1 MAWFRT
7 QENTQR
13 PLVVA
18 LEGISPDLLQVQ
30 LSMLE
35 QELHTAGVVVRRLA
49 FPTQKAAEHVPAL
62 FQAPELTSA
71 PQSLGIIAS
80 LDRAMWA
87 VGHQEATPDKELIL
101 LTGGP
106 LYTAAWAGSL
116 LEESAERVALYR
128 WLDDLEYGV
137 FHGRRIDLTVFV
149 DMLPEHIDIHEQV
162 WCPAGWGDRPAPELE
177 QLRTAYVEAANL
189 FPKTKIVSA
198 SREGLLK
205 PDSDI
210 GNEVWNLVRRIVLK
224 TDIPQR

>member
-7 QENTQR
+7 QENMQR

-62 FQAPELTSA
+62 FQ
-71 PQSLGIIAS
+71 
-80 LDRAMWA
+80 
-87 VGHQEATPDKELIL
+87 
-101 LTGGP
+101 
-106 LYTAAWAGSL
+106 
-116 LEESAERVALYR
+116 
-128 WLDDLEYGV
+128 
-137 FHGRRIDLTVFV
+137 
-149 DMLPEHIDIHEQV
+149 
-162 WCPAGWGDRPAPELE
+162 APELE